1 MAEDEFHDFVGNSDS
16 EDEEFLGFNL
26 DEIRDDIEQG
36 DVDGEIKLNE
46 DEIAE
51 IMREVDEEMYR
62 EERDPTLDAYE
73 CNWLRDFTEQ
83 PGPRHID
90 ENASEYDIFSKIV
103 NEEII
108 SLLMEETNILPAA
121 TAKGFT
127 TLMSRDRFLN
137 ILAYFHAADND
148 LEPPRESPNY
158 DPTYKFSKLARL
170 LIRNWQRYYC
180 PHREMSTDETLI
192 PFKGRTKFIQ
202 YIPSKPHKW
211 GLKVWTLA
219 ESKTG
224 YMYNWEMYTGKQA
237 ATNDAR
243 GIAHRVVINICSPI
257 VDKGYHLYYDNYFSS
272 PALFRELCDKQIGA
286 CGTLRT
292 NRVGV
297 PAVVKTAKPPKGE
310 SIVHRD
316 GRFLYISF
324 MDKRL
329 VNVITTVHNGSTYTK
344 RVRSRFHENHFR
356 EVEHPMAIQ
365 LYTKYMGGVDS
376 ADQQTQYCVTQHRM
390 LKWWKKLVLCSLL
403 EISFCNAK
411 ILWKHFNPGM
421 RKYCSNNFR
430 LAVISGL
437 LEGYERQNNKK
448 FVRPAANPPSRM
460 TERHFPSLNPSITP
474 GGRRSNP
481 DCE

>member
-1 MAEDEFHDFVGNSDS
+1 MAEDEFHDFVGNSES

-26 DEIRDDIEQG
+26 DEITDDIEQG
-36 DVDGEIKLNE
+36 DVDSEIELNE

-62 EERDPTLDAYE
+62 EERDTTLDAYE

-83 PGPRHID
+83 PGPRRID

-108 SLLMEETNILPAA
+108 SLLMEETNRYYQQQLLKVGGIASLKPHARPRKWQDVTNQEMKAFLGMMLYIGLVRLPNYESYWSQDELISL
-121 TAKGFT
+121 KGFT

-237 ATNDAR
+237 ATNDITFHFVYFPALR
-243 GIAHRVVINICSPI
+243 GIIHN
-257 VDKGYHLYYDNYFSS
+257 L
-272 PALFRELCDKQIGA
+272 
-286 CGTLRT
+286 
-292 NRVGV
+292 
-297 PAVVKTAKPPKGE
+297 
-310 SIVHRD
+310 
-316 GRFLYISF
+316 
-324 MDKRL
+324 
-329 VNVITTVHNGSTYTK
+329 TT
-344 RVRSRFHENHFR
+344 R
-356 EVEHPMAIQ
+356 
-365 LYTKYMGGVDS
+365 
-376 ADQQTQYCVTQHRM
+376 
-390 LKWWKKLVLCSLL
+390 
-403 EISFCNAK
+403 
-411 ILWKHFNPGM
+411 
-421 RKYCSNNFR
+421 
-430 LAVISGL
+430 
-437 LEGYERQNNKK
+437 
-448 FVRPAANPPSRM
+448 
-460 TERHFPSLNPSITP
+460 
-474 GGRRSNP
+474 
-481 DCE
+481 